1 MTDEETLDPQDWAAL
16 RALGHRALDD
26 AMDYM
31 ESLRERPAWEHAPAE
46 VKARFDG
53 PLPAG
58 PQPVEDVYHEYVEY
72 VLPYQ
77 LGNSHPRFWG
87 WVLGSG
93 TPMGV
98 IAEML
103 AAATDSVS
111 GIYSYV
117 SNNYVE
123 LQVLDWCK
131 EMLGYPPNA
140 GGLLTSGCSASNL
153 IALAVARNAK
163 AGWDVRAEGLA
174 GAPADTDVAPAGTG
188 GAPRR
193 LTVYCS
199 AEAHS
204 SLTKAVELLGMGTR
218 SLRRVPTDDLMRI
231 DLDALAGMVA
241 RDREDGL
248 LPVCVV
254 GVAGTTNTGS
264 IDDLPA
270 LADFCER
277 EGLWFHVDGAFGAWA
292 AIAPGSRHLVAGM
305 ERADSLAFDLHKW
318 MNLTYPV
325 GCVLVRDAEA
335 QLRTFSLTPSYLAH
349 GEGER
354 GLTGVD
360 VPWLSDYGFELSRGF
375 HALKAWMA
383 LKEHGADKFARVIQ
397 QNIDQAR
404 YLAGLVEATPELEL
418 ALPVALNIVCFRY
431 LRPGL
436 PPPPTPR
443 STGSTR
449 RSSSS
454 CRSAASP
461 CRRSRPSAGASTC
474 TWRSP
479 TTAAGARTSTCS
491 CARSCAWARSSPA
504 PLRRVDVPGPPL
516 KLRAATRHD
525 RGRHAQCRCRGRHL
539 TTSRSPPILRRK
551 PRARTSPSR
560 SERGGC
566 SQTRRGPRLAGRT
579 AQPACSRLGQAA
591 LPSQRPGLQMW
602 RVPHHRGVGDATQPG
617 EPRPAASASRRRLI
631 WQREERKTPRSER

>member
-1 MTDEETLDPQDWAAL
+1 MAGEETLDPQDWEAL

-31 ESLRERPAWEHAPAE
+31 ESLRERPAWEHAPAR
-46 VKARFDG
+46 VKAHFDG
-53 PLPAG
+53 SPPAG
-58 PQPVEDVYHEYVEY
+58 PQPIEDIYREYVEY
-72 VLPYQ
+72 VQPYQ

-111 GIYSYV
+111 GIYSFV

-131 EMLGYPPNA
+131 ELLGYPLGA

-163 AGWDVRAEGLA
+163 AGFDVRAEGLA
-174 GAPADTDVAPAGTG
+174 GQ
-188 GAPRR
+188 R
-193 LTVYCS
+193 LTIYCS

-204 SLTKAVELLGMGTR
+204 SLTKAVELLGMGTS
-218 SLRRVPTDDLMRI
+218 SLRRVPADDLLRI
-231 DLDALAGMVA
+231 DLEALAGMVA
-241 RDREDGL
+241 RDRDDGL
-248 LPVCVV
+248 RPICVV

-270 LADFCER
+270 LADFCVR

-292 AIAPGSRHLVAGM
+292 AIAPESRHLVAGM

-318 MNLTYPV
+318 MNLAYPV

-375 HALKAWMA
+375 HALKVWMT
-383 LKEHGADKFARVIQ
+383 LKEHGADKFRRVIQ
-397 QNIDQAR
+397 QNIDQAT
-404 YLAGLVEATPELEL
+404 YLAGLVAATPELEL

-431 LRPGL
+431 VRPGL
-436 PPPPTPR
+436 DDAALDQLNKDIELELQERGIAVPSV
-443 STGSTR
+443 STIGGR
-449 RSSSS
+449 KYLHV
-454 CRSAASP
+454 AVANH
-461 CRRSRPSAGASTC
+461 RSR
-474 TWRSP
+474 REDFDLLV
-479 TTAAGARTSTCS
+479 RE
-491 CARSCAWARSSPA
+491 
-504 PLRRVDVPGPPL
+504 VV
-516 KLRAATRHD
+516 
-525 RGRHAQCRCRGRHL
+525 
-539 TTSRSPPILRRK
+539 
-551 PRARTSPSR
+551 
-560 SERGGC
+560 
-566 SQTRRGPRLAGRT
+566 
-579 AQPACSRLGQAA
+579 RLGGE
-591 LPSQRPGLQMW
+591 L
-602 RVPHHRGVGDATQPG
+602 TQV
-617 EPRPAASASRRRLI
+617 
-631 WQREERKTPRSER
+631 

>member
-58 PQPVEDVYHEYVEY
+58 PQPVEDIYHEYVEY

-163 AGWDVRAEGLA
+163 AGWDVRAEGLV
-174 GAPADTDVAPAGTG
+174 GAPADMDVAPAGTG

-199 AEAHS
+199 TEAHS

-241 RDREDGL
+241 RDRDDGL

-254 GVAGTTNTGS
+254 GVAGTTDTGS

-383 LKEHGADKFARVIQ
+383 LKEHGADKFGRVIQ

-431 LRPGL
+431 VPRVGGGAAPAAAAGAAAIAAAARGAAAPGDAAL
-436 PPPPTPR
+436 DRLNKDIELELQERGIAVPSV
-443 STGSTR
+443 STIGGR
-449 RSSSS
+449 KYLHV
-454 CRSAASP
+454 AVANH
-461 CRRSRPSAGASTC
+461 RSRREDFDLLVREVVRLGEELAGAS
-474 TWRSP
+474 P
-479 TTAAGARTSTCS
+479 AG
-491 CARSCAWARSSPA
+491 
-504 PLRRVDVPGPPL
+504 
-516 KLRAATRHD
+516 
-525 RGRHAQCRCRGRHL
+525 
-539 TTSRSPPILRRK
+539 
-551 PRARTSPSR
+551 
-560 SERGGC
+560 
-566 SQTRRGPRLAGRT
+566 
-579 AQPACSRLGQAA
+579 
-591 LPSQRPGLQMW
+591 
-602 RVPHHRGVGDATQPG
+602 
-617 EPRPAASASRRRLI
+617 
-631 WQREERKTPRSER
+631 

>member
-1 MTDEETLDPQDWAAL
+1 MTQEETLDPQDWAAL

-31 ESLRERPAWEHAPAE
+31 ESLRERPAWEHAPAR
-46 VKARFDG
+46 VKAHFDG
-53 PLPAG
+53 PPPAE
-58 PQPVEDVYHEYVEY
+58 PQLAADIYREYVEY

-131 EMLGYPPNA
+131 AMLGYLLSA

-163 AGWDVRAEGLA
+163 AGFDVRGEGLS
-174 GAPADTDVAPAGTG
+174 GAPVGTG
-188 GAPRR
+188 GAPQR
-193 LTVYCS
+193 LTIYCS

-218 SLRRVPTDDLMRI
+218 SLRRVPTDDLLRI
-231 DLDALAGMVA
+231 DLTALAAMVA
-241 RDREDGL
+241 RDREDGM

-270 LADFCER
+270 LADFCAR

-292 AIAPGSRHLVAGM
+292 AIAPASRHLVAGL
-305 ERADSLAFDLHKW
+305 ESADSLAFDLHKW
-318 MNLTYPV
+318 TNLTYPV

-375 HALKAWMA
+375 HALKVWMA
-383 LKEHGADKFARVIQ
+383 LKEHGTDKFGRVIQ

-404 YLAGLVEATPELEL
+404 YLAGLVEATPELEP

-431 LRPGL
+431 VRPGL
-436 PPPPTPR
+436 DDAALDDLNKRIELELQERGIAVPSV
-443 STGSTR
+443 STVRGRTYLHV
-449 RSSSS
+449 
-454 CRSAASP
+454 AVANH
-461 CRRSRPSAGASTC
+461 RSR
-474 TWRSP
+474 RE
-479 TTAAGARTSTCS
+479 
-491 CARSCAWARSSPA
+491 
-504 PLRRVDVPGPPL
+504 DF
-516 KLRAATRHD
+516 D
-525 RGRHAQCRCRGRHL
+525 
-539 TTSRSPPILRRK
+539 ILVREVVRL
-551 PRARTSPSR
+551 
-560 SERGGC
+560 GGE
-566 SQTRRGPRLAGRT
+566 LAG
-579 AQPACSRLGQAA
+579 G
-591 LPSQRPGLQMW
+591 
-602 RVPHHRGVGDATQPG
+602 
-617 EPRPAASASRRRLI
+617 
-631 WQREERKTPRSER
+631 